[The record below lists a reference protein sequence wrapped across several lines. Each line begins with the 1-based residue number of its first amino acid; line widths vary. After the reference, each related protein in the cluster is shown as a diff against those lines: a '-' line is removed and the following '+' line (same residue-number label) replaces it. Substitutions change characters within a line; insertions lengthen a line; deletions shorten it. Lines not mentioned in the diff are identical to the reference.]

1 MKESRRSRSSDN
13 GKRSSASRRTVLKGI
28 AAGVGAAAGSG
39 VIGGFPVVWSQ
50 NIKDITIRQI
60 GFTTTNNKIL
70 ERKVNEDLGFKVV
83 LEGVDGNT
91 LVNRSVSQ
99 PRSFDITAPGY
110 ESTEVFLATGHY
122 QPIDVGRI
130 NLWDKVVPVFK
141 TGKLDDNAKFGQ
153 GMNVSRHQFVDG
165 PDSNTTVARETQW
178 ATALPMLHNADTL
191 GIRPDLIGREIES
204 WAELINP
211 EFTGRAGLANYAATA
226 LLEAGAAFQ
235 AAGQIDYGDLGEMT
249 QPEIDRTI
257 DALIDLKK
265 KGHWRAFW
273 GTFSESI
280 NLMASGEVVIQSMW
294 APAVT
299 AVRAQG
305 LECSYVPLK
314 EGYRCWSGGLMLN
327 KAISG
332 LKLEATYEYLNW
344 NFDSGVPG
352 SFFAR
357 QGYYPPVLDTA
368 KPLMTENEWNF
379 WIEGKPATA
388 DIVDPYGNTIE
399 KPGAV
404 REGGSYWERFG
415 NVLVWNSQM
424 KENAHVVRRWNEFLS
439 A

>member
-1 MKESRRSRSSDN
+1 MNDTR
-13 GKRSSASRRTVLKGI
+13 ASNFPGTRQMRGPTRRTVLKS
-28 AAGVGAAAGSG
+28 AAAGAGALAGSG
-39 VIGGFPVVWSQ
+39 AITGFPTVWSQ
-50 NIKDITIRQI
+50 DIKDITIRQI

-70 ERKVNEDLGFKVV
+70 EDKVNEDLDFKVV

-91 LVNRSVSQ
+91 LINRSVSQ
-99 PRSFDITAPGY
+99 PRSLDITAPGY
-110 ESTEVFLATGHY
+110 ESMEVFLATGHY
-122 QPIDVGRI
+122 QPIDVSKI

-141 TGKLDDNAKFGQ
+141 TGKLTPDAKFGQ

-165 PDSNTTVARETQW
+165 PDSNKTVSHETQW

-191 GIRPDLIGREIES
+191 GIRPDLIGRKIES

-211 EFTGRAGLANYAATA
+211 EFRGRAGLANYAATA

-235 AAGQIDYGDLGEMT
+235 AAGQIEYGDLGEMT
-249 QPEIDRTI
+249 RTEIDRTV
-257 DALIDLKK
+257 DALIDLKD

-280 NLMASGEVVIQSMW
+280 SLMASGEVVIQSMW

-314 EGYRCWSGGLMLN
+314 EGYRCWSGGLLLN
-327 KAISG
+327 KEISG

-344 NFDSGVPG
+344 NFDSGIPG

-357 QGYYPPVLDTA
+357 QGYYPPVLETA
-368 KPLMTENEWNF
+368 KSLMTQNEWDF
-379 WIEGKPATA
+379 WIEGKPATHE
-388 DIVDPYGNTIE
+388 ITDPYGNKIE
-399 KPGAV
+399 SAGAV
-404 REGGSYWERFG
+404 REGASYWERFG

-424 KENAHVVRRWNEFLS
+424 KENAHVVKRWNEFLS